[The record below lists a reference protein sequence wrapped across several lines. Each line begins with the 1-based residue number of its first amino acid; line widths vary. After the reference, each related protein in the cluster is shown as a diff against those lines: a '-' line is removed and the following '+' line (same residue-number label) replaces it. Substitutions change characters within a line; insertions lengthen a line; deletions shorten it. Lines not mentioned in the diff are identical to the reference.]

1 MKLLRSSDM
10 ASPVALEETAANAP
24 RPAALAAGSLTV
36 NPLEVGQEREALAFL
51 AVRPIHTVMMAG
63 FIRDNGLVSPLNRGT
78 FYACRDAEGRLEGVA
93 HIGHA
98 TLVEARSEAALAAF
112 ARLAQG
118 YPNTHMIMGEQE
130 QVERFWSYYAQS
142 GQALRRF
149 CRELLF
155 EQRQPVEVRE
165 VVQELRL
172 GTLDDLVHVMPVQA
186 QMAFEESGVNP
197 LETDAVGFRQRCVRR
212 IDQDR
217 VWVLMKDGQ
226 LIFKADIMSDT
237 PEVVYLEGVYVNP
250 DARGKAYGL
259 NCLSQL
265 SRNLLARAGSVC
277 LFVNERNLEAQAFY
291 LRAGYKLQSFY
302 DTVFLHRKSV
312 EVESLSDI

>member
-1 MKLLRSSDM
+1 MKPLRSSNL

-24 RPAALAAGSLTV
+24 RPAPFAASSLIV
-36 NPLEVGQEREALAFL
+36 NPLADGHEREALAFL
-51 AVRPIHTVMMAG
+51 AVRPLHTVIMAG
-63 FIRDNGLVSPLNRGT
+63 FIRDNGLVSPLNRGI

-98 TLVEARSEAALAAF
+98 TLVEARSERALAAF
-112 ARLAQG
+112 AHLAQG
-118 YPNTHMIMGEQE
+118 YPRTHMIMGEQE
-130 QVERFWSYYAQS
+130 KVERFWSYYAQR

-165 VVQELRL
+165 VVQGLRL
-172 GTLDDLVHVMPVQA
+172 GTLDDLVQLMPVQA

-197 LETDAVGFRQRCVRR
+197 LETDEVGFRQRCARR
-212 IDQDR
+212 IDQGR
-217 VWVLMKDGQ
+217 VWVLMKSGQ

-250 DARGKAYGL
+250 EARGKAIGL

-265 SRNLLARAGSVC
+265 SRNLLARAGSIC

-291 LRAGYKLQSFY
+291 RRAGYKLESYY
-302 DTVFLHRKSV
+302 DTVFLHRKSGEAENV
-312 EVESLSDI
+312 NDI